1 MTIWIML
8 KLIFITF
15 AMQLLPGWAIISLGG
30 FYKRWSTLQRWILA
44 FFVGMA
50 FYPVFFYL
58 ASALLPG
65 MQIGSNKLIVFLVLC
80 LLFNFWQYRKSWK
93 DNFKFEKRDFIVLGL
108 LLITILTRMI
118 PTWQYPYPAWSD
130 SLHHSIIT
138 KLVMLNGQLPADMLP
153 FDPTNL
159 SAYHLGLYAL
169 SGSLG
174 LLGNVAPHTA
184 LLVYSQLVNAFAGL
198 AVFVFLDKRMSRTA
212 GLAGMVFAGLVSFQ
226 PALYFNWGR
235 FPQMASQTMLL
246 PAALLAWEAFESG
259 TQTNNAIKSP
269 TGTEQGQPFWKRFD
283 IIAISIAGLT
293 ISACALLHFRVAAF
307 LLPLLVFIFIFT
319 IGKIEVKKAQAK
331 QIFFNTLLVALVA
344 LILTLP
350 ALVTALSFYLNPIWT
365 PEKSVNPLDEAS
377 RQKSLA
383 ELPYYTF
390 KYETFF
396 EIGLTRAAS
405 IFAALGLL
413 IGLCFKKTKVLAMTT
428 IAWLASLFIEGSL
441 AKFNIYKLAFV
452 NMTGVMIL
460 AYMPGALGFGLLF
473 EELKKAAQAL
483 FGINKFTKSGIQA
496 ILTWMLVFIGLL
508 FTNDRINQIE
518 PWRHFMSVEDEQA
531 MLWIKENTPKDAV
544 FAVNTFSWAGG
555 AVHGTDAGHWIPYF
569 AERETN
575 TRTMISV
582 EAYDYNIVQYRSKLV
597 YSLYLAG
604 NELIDTQPF
613 CNLNVDYLY
622 SAKNAPF
629 NNQDFNLLAL
639 LASPNVELIYDE
651 NGVQILQ
658 LCSNKMDLVLLDETR

>member
-50 FYPVFFYL
+50 FYPVSFYL
-58 ASALLPG
+58 SRALLPG
-65 MQIGSNKLIVFLVLC
+65 MQIGSNKLIAFLVLC
-80 LLFNFWQYRKSWK
+80 LLFNLWQYRKSWK

-118 PTWQYPYPAWSD
+118 PAWQYPYPAWSD

-153 FDPTNL
+153 FDSAVL
-159 SAYHLGLYAL
+159 SAYHLGLYSL

-235 FPQMASQTMLL
+235 FPQLASQTLL
-246 PAALLAWEAFESG
+246 FPAALLVWEAFESG
-259 TQTNNAIKSP
+259 TQKNNSIKAR
-269 TGTEQGQPFWKRFD
+269 TGNDQGQTLWKRFD
-283 IIAISIAGLT
+283 FIAIC
-293 ISACALLHFRVAAF
+293 ISGFTVSASALLHFRVAAF
-307 LLPLLVFIFIFT
+307 FLPLLVFIFIFT
-319 IGKIEVKKAQAK
+319 IGKIEIKKTQAK
-331 QIFFNTLLVALVA
+331 KIFINTVLVALVA

-350 ALVTALSFYLNPIWT
+350 ASVSAMRLYLNPIWT
-365 PEKSVNPLDEAS
+365 PETIVKPFDAESQEH
-377 RQKSLA
+377 SLA
-383 ELPYYTF
+383 EHPYYAF
-390 KYETFF
+390 EYTFF
-396 EIGLTRAAS
+396 FELGLTKAAS

-413 IGLCFKKTKVLAMTT
+413 IGLCFKKTRVLAMITL
-428 IAWLASLFIEGSL
+428 AWLAVLFIEGNL
-441 AKFNIYKLAFV
+441 AKFNIQKLAFV

-473 EELKKAAQAL
+473 EGLKKAANAL
-483 FGINKFTKSGIQA
+483 FGVSESTKDGIQA
-496 ILTWMLVFIGLL
+496 IITWMLVFIGLL
-508 FTNDRINQIE
+508 FVNDRINQIE
-518 PWRHFMSVEDEQA
+518 PWRHFMSLEDEQA
-531 MLWIKENTPKDAV
+531 MLWIKENTPEDAV
-544 FAVNTFSWAGG
+544 FAVNTFYWAGG
-555 AVHGTDAGHWIPYF
+555 AVHGTDAGYWIPYF
-569 AERETN
+569 AERETT
-575 TRTMISV
+575 TRTMISLESV
-582 EAYDYNIVQYRSKLV
+582 DYKIVQIRTNLV

-604 NELIDTQPF
+604 NGLIDTQPL
-613 CNLNVDYLY
+613 CDLNVGYLY
-622 SAKNAPF
+622 SAKGAPF

-639 LASPNVELIYDE
+639 LASPNVELIYDK

-658 LCSNKMDLVLLDETR
+658 LCSNKMDLVLLDNER